1 MADEKEKAQ
10 DKNKQEILR
19 EKAEK
24 MGGTVVN
31 SGGNMGAGKSGE
43 IIMGGTEPTEETD
56 ASKVEDK
63 G

>member
-10 DKNKQEILR
+10 DKKKQEILR

-31 SGGNMGAGKSGE
+31 TGGNMGAGKSGE
-43 IIMGGTEPTEETD
+43 IVMGGTEPTEEND
-56 ASKVEDK
+56 ADEEKER

>member
-31 SGGNMGAGKSGE
+31 TGGNMGAGKSGE
-43 IIMGGTEPTEETD
+43 IVMGGTEPTGEDDAGEE
-56 ASKVEDK
+56 KER